1 MPAPRG
7 PLITTS
13 AASKVVA
20 LVTLLSVVLTIILL
34 IFDKILW
41 ASAPANA
48 FLLIV
53 FIGIDLILS
62 MLLLALTYRWLF
74 ALIAIWSAF
83 RIATW
88 FLAVLQAPDY
98 GLTYGEFANYLFN
111 PLANTP
117 PNPPA
122 VPGIL
127 VDPIL
132 VLEVLVLVFALVGVY
147 SFSRYSPYP
156 GHIPYPGYAPLPA
169 YPPNPWQMPHAPYGA
184 AQLHRHPG

>member
-34 IFDKILW
+34 IFDQILW
-41 ASAPANA
+41 TSAPANA

-53 FIGIDLILS
+53 FIGIDLALS

-74 ALIAIWSAF
+74 ALIAVWSAF

-98 GLTYGEFANYLFN
+98 GLTYAEFANYLFN

-117 PNPPA
+117 PNPPS
-122 VPGIL
+122 VPGIF

-147 SFSRYSPYP
+147 SFSRYPPYP
-156 GHIPYPGYAPLPA
+156 SYIPHSGYAPLPA
-169 YPPNPWQMPHAPYGA
+169 YTQNPWPMPHAPYGA
-184 AQLHRHPG
+184 AQLHRYPG

>member
-1 MPAPRG
+1 
-7 PLITTS
+7 
-13 AASKVVA
+13 VA

-34 IFDKILW
+34 IFDQILW
-41 ASAPANA
+41 TSAPANA

-53 FIGIDLILS
+53 FIGIDLALS

-74 ALIAIWSAF
+74 ALIAVWSAF

-88 FLAVLQAPDY
+88 FAAVLQAPDY
-98 GLTYGEFANYLFN
+98 GLTYAQFANYLFN
-111 PLANTP
+111 PLASTP

-132 VLEVLVLVFALVGVY
+132 VLEVLVLVFALLGVY
-147 SFSRYSPYP
+147 SFSRYPPYP
-156 GHIPYPGYAPLPA
+156 GQIPLLGYAALPA
-169 YPPNPWQMPHAPYGA
+169 YAPNPWPVPHATYDG
-184 AQLHRHPG
+184 AQLYRYLG